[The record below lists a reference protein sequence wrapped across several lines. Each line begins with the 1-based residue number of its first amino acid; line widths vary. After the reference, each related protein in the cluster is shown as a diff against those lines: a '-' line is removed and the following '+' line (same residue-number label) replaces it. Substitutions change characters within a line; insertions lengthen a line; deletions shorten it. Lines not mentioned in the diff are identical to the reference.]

1 MKKLILVTTAIA
13 VCFASTFAQK
23 KTDKKTTPSKGKNEK
38 QETPVAAPTPP
49 AKPTVDYAALGF
61 KKTETGL
68 LYKLIVDAPGSNK
81 PKLGDNVEVHINTH
95 INDSLLFNSR
105 TLNKNQPVG
114 FTVMPP
120 SFKGDLVEGLM
131 LMTPGDSA
139 VFLISVDSVQK
150 SGAQL
155 LPWMKAGDM
164 IEYDVQMASVK
175 SKEQVKAESDAKS
188 SVQVKIDDSLLQD
201 YFKKNKLKPTK
212 TASGLYYVVS
222 KKGTGALPKS
232 GEKISV
238 NYTGK
243 TLAGVT
249 FDSNVDPAFK
259 HVEPFSFNVGQHQV
273 ISGWDEGLML
283 MNKTCKATL
292 YIPST
297 LAYGERGAG
306 EKIPAN
312 SILIFDVEVTN
323 IGEEAKEA
331 TDESKH

>member
-1 MKKLILVTTAIA
+1 MKKLLLITTTIA
-13 VCFASTFAQK
+13 VCAATSFAQK
-23 KTDKKTTPSKGKNEK
+23 KTDKKAPVKPKKEK
-38 QETPVAAPTPP
+38 QNTTAVTPPPPP
-49 AKPTVDYAALGF
+49 AKPAVDYFALGF
-61 KKTETGL
+61 KKSETNL
-68 LYKLIVDAPGSNK
+68 LYKFIVDVPGENK
-81 PKLGDNVEVHINTH
+81 PKLGDNVEVHILTH

-105 TLNKNQPVG
+105 QLNHDQPVG

-155 LPWMKAGDM
+155 LPWMKSGDM
-164 IEYDVQMASVK
+164 IEYDVVMVSVK
-175 SKEQVKAESDAKS
+175 SKEQVKAEADAKAS
-188 SVQVKIDDSLLQD
+188 AQVKIDDSLLQD
-201 YFKKNKLKPTK
+201 YFKKNKLKPMK
-212 TASGLYYVVS
+212 TSSGLYYVIS
-222 KKGTGALPKS
+222 KKGTGPLPKA
-232 GEKISV
+232 GEKIFV

-243 TLAGVT
+243 TLQGVT
-249 FDSNVDPAFK
+249 FDSNVDPAFH
-259 HVEPFSFNVGQHQV
+259 HVEPFSFNVGQHMV

-283 MNKTCKATL
+283 LNKNSKATL

-297 LAYGERGAG
+297 LAYGDRGAG

-312 SILIFDVEVTN
+312 SVLIFDVEVTS
-323 IGEEAKEA
+323 IGEEKPA

>member
-1 MKKLILVTTAIA
+1 MKKLLLITTAIA
-13 VCFASTFAQK
+13 VCSATTFAQK
-23 KTDKKTTPSKGKNEK
+23 KTDKKTTPAKAKTEK
-38 QETPVAAPTPP
+38 QETTATPPPAP

-61 KKTETGL
+61 KKTESGL
-68 LYKLIVDAPGSNK
+68 VYKFVNDAPGTNL

-95 INDSLLFNSR
+95 INDSMLFNSR
-105 TLNKNQPVG
+105 VLNHGQPVG

-155 LPWMKAGDM
+155 LPWMKSGDM

-175 SKEQVKAESDAKS
+175 SKEQVKAETETKS
-188 SVQVKIDDSLLQD
+188 AAQKSIDDNLLQE
-201 YFKKNKLKPTK
+201 YFKANKLKPMK
-212 TASGLYYVVS
+212 TASGLYYVIT
-222 KKGTGALPKS
+222 KKGAGDLPKA
-232 GEKISV
+232 GNNITV

-243 TLAGVT
+243 TLNGVT
-249 FDSNVDPAFK
+249 FDSNVDSNFH
-259 HVEPFSFNVGQHQV
+259 HVQPFSFLVGQHQV

-283 MNKTCKATL
+283 MNKGCKASL
-292 YIPST
+292 FIPSG

-312 SILIFDVEVTN
+312 SILIFDVEVTK
-323 IGEEAKEA
+323 IAEDKKEEKN
-331 TDESKH
+331 